1 MTNVAQTSET
11 RQTLLQGLLQNGSD
25 QLAPVLPVGTEENW
39 RHTNIAPILATTFEP
54 AQPVSIEAASVL
66 LQTYSFNRDAA
77 VELVFV
83 NGYFSH
89 ELSRLNGLPKG
100 ITVCPLSEAVRKYK
114 PIVEQHLGKYVSAKD
129 NGFIAINAA
138 NATDGA
144 FVHVEK
150 NVTLNAPIHLLFL
163 NIAGDTPAVS
173 YPRTLVIAEENSEF
187 AVVEE
192 YAGHDA
198 LIPGAPGDGVYLC
211 NPVTEIITAKNSR
224 VDHNKLQFESRS
236 AYHIAAMHV
245 QLEEAS
251 SFISHSTSIGSAIT
265 RNDLTCVMN
274 GERAEATL
282 NGLVII
288 GGEQH
293 VDNHTLLHHEKPNC
307 PSHELYKHVLDG
319 KSSGVFKGQ
328 IFVQKD
334 AQKTDSKQTSKTLL
348 LSGEAK
354 MNSQPALEIYA
365 DDVKCTHGSTSG
377 PVDEGAIFYLRS
389 RGVSLAASRHL
400 MTYAF
405 AADITR
411 RIKVTPVK
419 ARIEDYMAAQH
430 GLPQDLRITEKADY
444 NAPLQ

>member
-1 MTNVAQTSET
+1 MTNA
-11 RQTLLQGLLQNGSD
+11 
-25 QLAPVLPVGTEENW
+25 TEEIRQPLIKAGNDQYSTTALPTGKEEAW
-39 RHTNIAPILATTFEP
+39 RHTNIAPILATTFAP
-54 AQPVSIEAASVL
+54 AQPAGKVAAEALLKDYSFKHEAA
-66 LQTYSFNRDAA
+66 A
-77 VELVFV
+77 ELVFV
-83 NGYFSH
+83 NGFYSP
-89 ELSRLNGLPKG
+89 ELSRVGNLPKG
-100 ITVCPLSEAVRKYK
+100 VTISTLSEAASKNAA
-114 PIVEQHLGKYVSAKD
+114 IVEKHLGRYVTCKD
-129 NGFIAINAA
+129 NGFAAQNAA
-138 NATDGA
+138 HATEGA
-144 FVHVEK
+144 FIHVAK
-150 NVTLNAPIHLLFL
+150 NAIVGAPIHLLFL
-163 NIAGDTPAVS
+163 NVASKTPTVS
-173 YPRTLVIAEENSEF
+173 YPRTLVVAEENAEV
-187 AVVEE
+187 AIVEE
-192 YAGHDA
+192 YAGHGA
-198 LIPGAPGDGVYLC
+198 LIPAAAGDGVYLC
-211 NPVTEIITAKNSR
+211 NPVTEIVTAKNSR
-224 VDHNKLQFESRS
+224 VDHNKLQFEARS
-236 AYHIAAMHV
+236 AYHVASMHV
-245 QLEEAS
+245 QLDEGS

-274 GERAEATL
+274 GENAEATL

-288 GGEQH
+288 AGEQH

-319 KSSGVFKGQ
+319 KSTGVFKGQ

-348 LSGEAK
+348 LSDTAQ

-365 DDVKCTHGSTSG
+365 DDVKCTHGSTIG

-411 RIKVTPVK
+411 RIKVAPVR

-430 GLPQDLRITEKADY
+430 GLPQDLRITEKAEY